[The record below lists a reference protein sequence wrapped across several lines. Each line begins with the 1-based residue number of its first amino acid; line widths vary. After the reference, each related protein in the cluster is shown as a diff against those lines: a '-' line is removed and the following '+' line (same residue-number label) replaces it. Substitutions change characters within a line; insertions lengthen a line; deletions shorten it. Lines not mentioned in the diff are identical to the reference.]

1 MFWTIIHIGIK
12 GGTINFM
19 NNKTVTLMIQSKNN
33 TRKLV
38 IGVST
43 ALVLV
48 TALTGCSNQSELLKM
63 INQGD
68 MIEIEI
74 AVPNGVDL
82 SDEEALTWII
92 LASLTSNPDLRA
104 SWEDTLKI
112 TISGDSK
119 NGCLYVDVDGN
130 QEDNNTLRVALHNR
144 AFLTMLEDT
153 KTMEAL
159 ALAAQNE
166 YADLDAED
174 DDKAFLAALN
184 AYYNLLE
191 DQTNG
196 ESGMDAKVT
205 RAQFMSMVMR
215 AETQVD
221 ESIVASDEFVES
233 VGSSEYNNFA
243 SQVDEDCYLSTS
255 YKNLNNKTYND
266 TMSRGEAVYLI
277 VNHYFHDELELVDTK
292 SASLDDCKDGGD
304 IASKQKF
311 MENGMPKDYY
321 RDYEMVYATQN
332 PDDGAPTDIYR
343 ALVVAK
349 KHGLVGE
356 NTRWDEGI
364 TKYEAIKLLVEAYKQ
379 ESGVEMFN
387 FASGK
392 NGEHT
397 ELKSDE
403 QVAQE
408 LYESTLVDDGGGDE
422 EESLKEVQDEADE
435 EAAPTDINEKDYEI
449 IPMDDTTMYAKQFCN
464 VRSGPA
470 TTYDK
475 VDSLAQ
481 DQVVTVI
488 GKVEKDGKTWYVL
501 KSNDTE
507 NDHMVSSSLLSTSK
521 STPKPSTPSTPS
533 NPTPSTPS
541 DCSSGDCSDCMDCP
555 SDCGGN
561 WLCAPSDCADCSGD
575 CWDGSCITAE

>member
-1 MFWTIIHIGIK
+1 MNEKNITLIIK
-12 GGTINFM
+12 
-19 NNKTVTLMIQSKNN
+19 QENN
-33 TRKLV
+33 TRKMV
-38 IGVST
+38 IGIST
-43 ALVLV
+43 AFVIV
-48 TALTGCSNQSELLKM
+48 SALTGCSKESELLNM

-221 ESIVASDEFVES
+221 ESIVASDEFIES

-321 RDYEMVYATQN
+321 RDYEMVYAIQN
-332 PDDGAPTDIYR
+332 PDDGAPTDIYK
-343 ALVVAK
+343 ALVVAQQK
-349 KHGLVGE
+349 GLITSE
-356 NTRWDEGI
+356 TRWDEGI
-364 TKYEAIKLLVEAYKQ
+364 TKSEALKLLVEALKQ
-379 ESGVEMFN
+379 ETGIKMFN
-387 FASGK
+387 IASGK
-392 NGEHT
+392 SGEHAVIDSNAEVT
-397 ELKSDE
+397 E
-403 QVAQE
+403 
-408 LYESTLVDDGGGDE
+408 ESTTEVDIGGIDTEFTDEDNAFEAVDTEVQKETSDDGFVRGTKPSDDE
-422 EESLKEVQDEADE
+422 FFKEIQGYLERGLITQEEYDEAVK
-435 EAAPTDINEKDYEI
+435 ARVNKSSI
-449 IPMDDTTMYAKQFCN
+449 
-464 VRSGPA
+464 
-470 TTYDK
+470 YD
-475 VDSLAQ
+475 
-481 DQVVTVI
+481 VI
-488 GKVEKDGKTWYVL
+488 
-501 KSNDTE
+501 
-507 NDHMVSSSLLSTSK
+507 
-521 STPKPSTPSTPS
+521 PS
-533 NPTPSTPS
+533 NQEPQQANDCGDCGTCIAS
-541 DCSSGDCSDCMDCP
+541 DCDGCFSMA
-555 SDCGGN
+555 SDCGYCN
-561 WLCAPSDCADCSGD
+561 
-575 CWDGSCITAE
+575 IQ

>member
-1 MFWTIIHIGIK
+1 MNEKNITLIIK
-12 GGTINFM
+12 
-19 NNKTVTLMIQSKNN
+19 QENN
-33 TRKLV
+33 TRKMV
-38 IGVST
+38 IGIST
-43 ALVLV
+43 ALVIV
-48 TALTGCSNQSELLKM
+48 SALTGCSKESELLNM

-221 ESIVASDEFVES
+221 ESIVASDEFIES

-321 RDYEMVYATQN
+321 RDYEMVYAIQN
-332 PDDGAPTDIYR
+332 PDDGAPTDIYK
-343 ALVVAK
+343 ALVVAQQK
-349 KHGLVGE
+349 GLITSE
-356 NTRWDEGI
+356 TRWDEGI
-364 TKYEAIKLLVEAYKQ
+364 TKSEALKLLVEALKQ
-379 ESGVEMFN
+379 ETGIKMFN
-387 FASGK
+387 IASGK
-392 NGEHT
+392 SGEHAVIDSNAEVEVTDESLITISEDEEPLHDT
-397 ELKSDE
+397 EADGKIEATNSKNKYMGMTADE
-403 QVAQE
+403 LLALMASPEFSKISSEEQNMILEAYGITQE
-408 LYESTLVDDGGGDE
+408 DQGAKTIPQSEIDKMTHAEVEEIIFGGDE
-422 EESLKEVQDEADE
+422 DNWEKYTDETWNALWKRFDETNPNNVNKLIEQHNQEISGGGQTGPVDCETPPCDAYDASICQADGW
-435 EAAPTDINEKDYEI
+435 ISY
-449 IPMDDTTMYAKQFCN
+449 
-464 VRSGPA
+464 
-470 TTYDK
+470 
-475 VDSLAQ
+475 
-481 DQVVTVI
+481 
-488 GKVEKDGKTWYVL
+488 
-501 KSNDTE
+501 
-507 NDHMVSSSLLSTSK
+507 
-521 STPKPSTPSTPS
+521 
-533 NPTPSTPS
+533 
-541 DCSSGDCSDCMDCP
+541 
-555 SDCGGN
+555 
-561 WLCAPSDCADCSGD
+561 
-575 CWDGSCITAE
+575 